1 MMSKVEEYEKMIVKS
16 DEYIK
21 HLDDMITQY
30 TQLKADNVLD
40 RNLWVNKLREE
51 KEKGEMMKEDKPP
64 IKEDPLINFKASKQ
78 LTHTELNNLDFYN
91 RSVEINVVDVKIG
104 DYIKVYTKK
113 ETIIGR
119 VGRKTDKTFFINPI
133 VCNDANRCHIFKFMV
148 GLNNQHLD
156 SIYNYYFINVIDNHN
171 ITNTEIKVLIKTVG
185 GSSGKIKKVDKNF
198 IEAKVWDLGI

>member
-1 MMSKVEEYEKMIVKS
+1 MMSIVEEYEKKIVKS

-30 TQLKADNVLD
+30 TQLKAENVLD

-64 IKEDPLINFKASKQ
+64 IKEDPLFNFKASKQ
-78 LTHTELNNLDFYN
+78 LKHNELDELEFYN
-91 RSVEINVVDVKIG
+91 RSFEINVVDVKVG
-104 DYIKVYTKK
+104 DYIKVYSKK
-113 ETIIGR
+113 EVIIGR
-119 VGRKTDKTFFINPI
+119 VKRMTAKTFFINPI
-133 VCNDANRCHIFKFMV
+133 VCNDANNCHTFNFMV
-148 GLNNQHLD
+148 GINNQHLD

-171 ITNTEIKVLIKTVG
+171 ITNEEIKVLIKNVD

-198 IEAKVWDLGI
+198 IKKIVWDFGN